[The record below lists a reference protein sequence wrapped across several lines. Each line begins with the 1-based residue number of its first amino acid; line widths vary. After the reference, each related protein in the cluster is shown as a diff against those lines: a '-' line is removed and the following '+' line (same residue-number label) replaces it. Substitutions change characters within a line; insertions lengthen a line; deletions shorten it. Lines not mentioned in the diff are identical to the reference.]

1 VKNRLIQITQPLFK
15 RLGLRLLR
23 DKDYQRLQQNQTL
36 LTELVHQARQKN
48 GNAAT
53 KDGIS
58 FIIFSK
64 DRASLNTT
72 LNRLGEPM
80 VCSPIDALNMLCSPI
95 DALNMLYGSDLQF
108 LIMEKILVRKPDA
121 PTF

>member
-1 VKNRLIQITQPLFK
+1 MKNRLIQITQPLFK

-80 VCSPIDALNMLCSPI
+80 VCSPIDALNML
-95 DALNMLYGSDLQF
+95 YGSDLQF

-121 PTF
+121 PRF